1 MPKPFDTKPVE
12 LTFKPNAKPQSIP
25 EPRWSF
31 AYGKIIEKWATDG
44 LANGSLEPSQS
55 QWANRAHI
63 VLKLPS
69 GKTVNDVDVKDC
81 KLRVTG
87 DYRMVNTQIEKLV
100 PNLPNGMDK
109 LEQAAG
115 YKFYFEADSVA
126 CYNSFRLAVG
136 KSREAMAIWTPIGLV
151 QPTVLPFG
159 QKNSG
164 TEAQGPYRTAARSLK
179 MIGFQLRR

>member
-1 MPKPFDTKPVE
+1 MPKPFDSKPVE
-12 LTFKPNAKPQSIP
+12 LTFKLNAKPQSIP

-55 QWANRAHI
+55 QWASRAHI

-69 GKTVNDVDVKDC
+69 GKTIDDVDVKDC

-115 YKFYFEADSVA
+115 FKYFFEADSVA

-136 KSREAMAIWTPIGLV
+136 RSREAMAIWTPIG
-151 QPTVLPFG
+151 PAYCTP
-159 QKNSG
+159 
-164 TEAQGPYRTAARSLK
+164 
-179 MIGFQLRR
+179 LRAEELWY